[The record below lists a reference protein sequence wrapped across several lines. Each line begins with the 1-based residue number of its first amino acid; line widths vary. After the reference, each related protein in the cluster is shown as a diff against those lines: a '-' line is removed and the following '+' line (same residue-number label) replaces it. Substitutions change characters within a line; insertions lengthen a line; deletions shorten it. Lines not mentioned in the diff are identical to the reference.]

1 MNAGKLHFLKS
12 QMSPAQVRAHEQVR
26 DGEGRFARV
35 SDQAKVQDV
44 ASFKSG
50 AADLVRAAGALSV
63 GELRQLFDGKSV
75 TQIVKLGVAGRAAVM
90 SAGIGF
96 DSDKNQ
102 ASVGAQR
109 GAAAGFSLASAY
121 AVGGDPTVQYNDP
134 GIPAF
139 LAEAQGLID
148 QAKKS
153 VRGGQAQNAARPI
166 AEAIALYDVI
176 LESSPHNPDALVG
189 KAIALRTGALSSVD
203 IRAEHNESNNV
214 RRHAREQIKDSNTL
228 IEQVIAR
235 GAETGIYDAVH
246 NRITLPNL
254 NKFIGNDELRN
265 GVSMVAEALYQR
277 GLGQVA
283 LARIEGR
290 DPFSKEIL
298 KAFDRATHVG
308 TDLSDPAKAQQLFTT
323 SAWNGNDPIT
333 KAHNAKLQGT
343 LSSVAEFA
351 RGIGAQHQVRY
362 SNEVELAAIGAH
374 SKSGLPFLSPDLRR
388 APGLQNAIA

>member
-1 MNAGKLHFLKS
+1 MNAGKLNFLKS
-12 QMSPAQVRAHEQVR
+12 QMSPAQLRASEQAR

-50 AADLVRAAGALSV
+50 ATDLVRAAGALSV

-75 TQIVKLGVAGRAAVM
+75 TQIVKLGVAGRAAVLG
-90 SAGIGF
+90 AGIGF
-96 DSDKNQ
+96 ESAKNQ
-102 ASVGAQR
+102 AAAGAQR
-109 GAAAGFSLASAY
+109 GAALGFSLASAY

-148 QAKKS
+148 QAKKAI
-153 VRGGQAQNAARPI
+153 RGGQAQNAARPI
-166 AEAIALYDVI
+166 AEAIALYNVI
-176 LESSPHNPDALVG
+176 LESSPHNPDARVG
-189 KAIALRTGALSSVD
+189 KAIALRTGALASID

-214 RRHAREQIKDSNTL
+214 RRHAREQITESNGL
-228 IEQVIAR
+228 IAEVLAR

-265 GVSMVAEALYQR
+265 GVSMIAEALYQR

-298 KAFDRATHVG
+298 KAFDQATHVG
-308 TDLSDPAKAQQLFTT
+308 TDLKDPVKAQALFTA
-323 SAWNGNDPIT
+323 SAWNGQDPIS

-343 LSSVAEFA
+343 LASVADFA
-351 RGIGAQHQVRY
+351 SGIGARHQVRY
-362 SNEVELAAIGAH
+362 QNEVELAAIPGH
-374 SKSGLPFLSPDLRR
+374 HKSGLPSLSPDLRR
-388 APGLQNAIA
+388 APGLNNAIA